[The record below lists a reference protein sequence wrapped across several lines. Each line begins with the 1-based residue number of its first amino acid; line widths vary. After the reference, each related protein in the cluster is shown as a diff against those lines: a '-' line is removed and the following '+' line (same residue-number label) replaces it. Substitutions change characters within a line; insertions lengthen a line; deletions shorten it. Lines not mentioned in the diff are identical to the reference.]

1 MISLKK
7 TNKRLKLTSTEVR
20 NVSSKIHDT
29 GMKVNASKSKFFEE
43 VLQYLGNQ
51 ITRQGIQP
59 IHNKIE
65 SIRNVKALK
74 L

>member
-43 VLQYLGNQ
+43 
-51 ITRQGIQP
+51 
-59 IHNKIE
+59 KIE
-65 SIRNVKALK
+65 T
-74 L
+74 